1 MDQDFLI
8 PGQENRYLPVLKEAY
23 WDKEILTDLFR
34 RNLFCSLLF
43 YILDSNFAIVPENLS
58 FSFFILKMVVFTI
71 AKNYKANN
79 KS

>member
-1 MDQDFLI
+1 MK
-8 PGQENRYLPVLKEAY
+8 R
-23 WDKEILTDLFR
+23 ILTELFR

-58 FSFFILKMVVFTI
+58 FSFFILKIVVFTI